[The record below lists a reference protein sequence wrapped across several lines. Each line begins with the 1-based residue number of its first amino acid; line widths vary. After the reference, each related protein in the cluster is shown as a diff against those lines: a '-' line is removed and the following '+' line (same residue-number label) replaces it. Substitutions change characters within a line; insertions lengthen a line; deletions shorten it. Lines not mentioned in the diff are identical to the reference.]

1 MMAREARGAYR
12 LKPVAMVF
20 LAAALC
26 LDLVGSPAQ
35 ERTPETAILDSLLGS
50 WRGRA
55 VQTPIGPVSYD
66 IEFSRM
72 DDNAVAGVADL
83 GAALHHWRFL
93 IVDGHLRLRFLST
106 FRGNTRPT
114 WLYTESLTPIA
125 AHFRGRDLDY
135 LTVRVEP
142 GEHEL
147 KLDIFLRGNP
157 HVSIRLEH
165 AKTLQ

>member
-1 MMAREARGAYR
+1 MTARNALSAYALKLGAMAI
-12 LKPVAMVF
+12 

-26 LDLVGSPAQ
+26 VGADGSPAQ
-35 ERTPETAILDSLLGS
+35 ERTLETAILDSLLGA

-106 FRGNTRPT
+106 FRGNSRPT
-114 WLYTESLTPIA
+114 WLYTESLTPTA
-125 AHFRGRDLDY
+125 AHFRGRDLDH

-142 GEHEL
+142 GEHDL

-157 HVSIRLEH
+157 HVSIRLEP
-165 AKTLQ
+165 AKALP